1 MKPEISDF
9 KRALMRASHEGY
21 RDSDSGSLSSNSDRL
36 LRHTSE
42 KCGPESI
49 FAALKDGETCL
60 RMLNKV
66 CYLSLL
72 HISGNVRHNAASDE

>member
-1 MKPEISDF
+1 MKLEISDF
-9 KRALMRASHEGY
+9 KRAPMRASHEGY
-21 RDSDSGSLSSNSDRL
+21 RDSDLGSLSSNSDRL

-49 FAALKDGETCL
+49 FAARKDGGTCL
-60 RMLNKV
+60 RILNKV

-72 HISGNVRHNAASDE
+72 HISDHVRHNAAGDE